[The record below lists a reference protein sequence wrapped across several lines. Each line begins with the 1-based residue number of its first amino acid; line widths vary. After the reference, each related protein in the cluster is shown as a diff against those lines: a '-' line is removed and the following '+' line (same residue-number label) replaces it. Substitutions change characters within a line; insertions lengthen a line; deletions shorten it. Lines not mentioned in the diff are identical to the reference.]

1 MGKCVTWSL
10 AGGSVGETI
19 YGMTSSGAATVAFV
33 TGANQGLGLSLVR
46 ALGRRLGDG
55 GVVYL
60 AARSAERGR
69 RAAGQLRDE
78 GLAPVLY
85 QLDVCDDG
93 EVSQAATTLR
103 ERHGGVDI
111 VLSNAALRRTRDTSD
126 AETIR
131 AFNDTNNHGAHRM
144 IRAFGP
150 ILNDGARFIVV
161 ASAFGRLRYLGE
173 ELRARFDTATM
184 TLDDLEKVLA
194 DYAALVE
201 GGRDQAAGW
210 PASINVVSKI
220 GQVAAVRIMARDYQ
234 DEARRRGILI
244 NAACPG
250 LVDTEASRPW
260 FDDMSTAQSPDDAA
274 VDVAWLATLPAGV
287 TEPYGEL
294 VQHRVV
300 LGYEA

>member
-1 MGKCVTWSL
+1 M
-10 AGGSVGETI
+10 APHQRPP
-19 YGMTSSGAATVAFV
+19 VAFV

-46 ALGRRLGDG
+46 ALARQLGDH

-69 RAAGQLRDE
+69 AALGQLRGE
-78 GLAPVLY
+78 GLAPVFYL
-85 QLDVCDDG
+85 LDVRDQDQVD
-93 EVSQAATTLR
+93 EAARALR
-103 ERHGGVDI
+103 NRHGGVDI
-111 VLSNAALRRTRDTSD
+111 VISNAAMRRTRDHSD

-131 AFNDTNNHGAHRM
+131 AFIDTNNHGAHRM

-150 ILNDGARFIVV
+150 VLNDDARFLVV
-161 ASAFGRLRYLGE
+161 ASAYGRLANLDP
-173 ELRARFDTATM
+173 ELRPLFDTATR
-184 TLDDLEKVLA
+184 TLEDLEKVLA
-194 DYAALVE
+194 EYALLVE
-201 GGRDQAAGW
+201 EGLDRRAGW
-210 PASINVVSKI
+210 PASINIPSKI

-260 FDDMSTAQSPDDAA
+260 FDDMSTAQTPDDAA
-274 VDVAWLATLPAGV
+274 VDVAWLATRPAGV

-300 LGYEA
+300 LGFDA